1 MAQGVNDKI
10 LAYMKQSGSVLVLGF
25 GKEGRSTCRF
35 IRKHLPGMS
44 IGIADR
50 DPSVRE
56 AFLSEFPGAEVQ
68 FFLGEKYLDA
78 AGQYP
83 LVLKSPGVALSTD
96 TPASVR
102 NRISSQT
109 DLLLNACH
117 RQVIGVTG
125 TKGKST
131 TSSLIHHLLR
141 ESGKDAILVGN
152 IGLPPFDQL
161 DRVSKH
167 TLIVFELSS
176 HQLEDTNHSPFIAV
190 LTNLY
195 PEHLD
200 RYPGL
205 SAYYDAKMKILGGQE
220 SGDTFIYNT
229 DIPEISSRVALMNK
243 DRNYFPYSSEKA
255 LEKGCFLVDDTI
267 WLADD
272 GKTAPYVKIKDEF
285 HLRGKHNRMNMMAA
299 VLAARKAGAGD
310 EGIRSALAS
319 FQGLEHRLE
328 YVGEFRGIQ
337 FFNDSIATIP
347 EAAMAAVRSLPET
360 DTMILG
366 GYDRGLEYG
375 PLVDFL
381 IDSGVRNLIFLG
393 EAGRRM
399 HELFMSK
406 NDLRQNLFRVSDM
419 EEAFEVI
426 KKVTQPGKICL
437 LSPAAASYDIFR
449 NFEERGS
456 VFKKK
461 ARSL

>member
-1 MAQGVNDKI
+1 MAHGVNDKI
-10 LAYMKQSGSVLVLGF
+10 LSFLRQFDSVLILGF
-25 GKEGRSTCRF
+25 GKEGRSSFRF
-35 IRKHLPGMS
+35 IRRHLPEMQ

-56 AFLSEFPGAEVQ
+56 NFATEFPGQEAH
-68 FFLGEKYLDA
+68 FFLGEGYLGA

-83 LVLKSPGVALSTD
+83 LVLKSPGVAIPTD
-96 TPASVR
+96 IPAALRS
-102 NRISSQT
+102 RISSQT
-109 DLLLNACH
+109 DLVLNACH

-141 ESGKDAILVGN
+141 ESGKDTILVGN

-161 DRVSKH
+161 DRVSID

-176 HQLEDTNHSPFIAV
+176 HQLEDTNHSPFIAA

-205 SAYYDAKMKILGGQE
+205 SAYYDAKMKILEGQE
-220 SGDTFIYNT
+220 DGDIFIFNA
-229 DIPEISSRVALMNK
+229 DIPEIGTRVARMNK
-243 DRNYFPYSSEKA
+243 KRNYLAYSSEK
-255 LEKGCFLVDDTI
+255 EVRSGCFLADDMI
-267 WLADD
+267 FLAD
-272 GKTAPYVKIKDEF
+272 GGRSGAYAKITDKF
-285 HLRGKHNRMNMMAA
+285 NLRGRHNRMNMMAA
-299 VLAARKAGAGD
+299 ILAARAAGAGD
-310 EGIRSALAS
+310 DEIRAGLET
-319 FQGLEHRLE
+319 FRGLEHRLE
-328 YVGEFRGIQ
+328 YVGEFSGIQ

-381 IDSGVRNLIFLG
+381 FESGVRNFIFLG

-399 HELFMSK
+399 HELFLSK
-406 NDLRQNLFRVSDM
+406 NNLRQGLYRVSDM
-419 EEAFEVI
+419 REAFEVI
-426 KKVTQPGKICL
+426 VHVTQPGKICL

-449 NFEERGS
+449 NFEERGN
-456 VFKKK
+456 VFKKM

>member
-1 MAQGVNDKI
+1 MTQGVNDKI
-10 LAYMKQSGSVLVLGF
+10 LSFLRQFDSVLILGF
-25 GKEGRSTCRF
+25 GKEGRSSFRF
-35 IRKHLPGMS
+35 IRRHLPEMQ

-50 DPSVRE
+50 DRSIRDS
-56 AFLSEFPGAEVQ
+56 FHSDFPGDAADL
-68 FFLGEKYLDA
+68 FLGEDYLGTA
-78 AGQYP
+78 ATYP
-83 LVLKSPGVALSTD
+83 LILKSPGVALPAD
-96 TPASVR
+96 TPAALRS
-102 NRISSQT
+102 RISSQT
-109 DLLLNACH
+109 DLVLNACH

-141 ESGKDAILVGN
+141 ESGKDTLLVGN

-161 DRVSKH
+161 DRVSID

-176 HQLEDTNHSPFIAV
+176 HQLEDTSHSPFIAV

-205 SAYYDAKMKILGGQE
+205 SAYYDAKMKILEGQE
-220 SGDTFIYNT
+220 DGDIFIFNA
-229 DIPEISSRVALMNK
+229 DIPEIRTRVALMNK
-243 DRNYFPYSSEKA
+243 NRNYYAYSSEN
-255 LEKGCFLVDDTI
+255 EIRNGCYLADDTI
-267 WLADD
+267 FLADD
-272 GKTAPYVKIKDEF
+272 VKSGTYVRITDKF
-285 HLRGKHNRMNMMAA
+285 NLRGRHNRMNMMAA
-299 VLAARKAGAGD
+299 ILAARAAGAGD
-310 EGIRSALAS
+310 DEIRSGLES
-319 FQGLEHRLE
+319 FRGLEHRLE
-328 YVGEFRGIQ
+328 YVGVFGGIQ

-381 IDSGVRNLIFLG
+381 IASGVRNFIFLG

-399 HELFMSK
+399 HELFLSK
-406 NDLRQNLFRVSDM
+406 HNPCQGLFRVSNM
-419 EEAFEVI
+419 KEAFEVI
-426 KKVTQPGKICL
+426 VHVTKPGKICL

-449 NFEERGS
+449 NFEERGN
-456 VFKKK
+456 VFKKM